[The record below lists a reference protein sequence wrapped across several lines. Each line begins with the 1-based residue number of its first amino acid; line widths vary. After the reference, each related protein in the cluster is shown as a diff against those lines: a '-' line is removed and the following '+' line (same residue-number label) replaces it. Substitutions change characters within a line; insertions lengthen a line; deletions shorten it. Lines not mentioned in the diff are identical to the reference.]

1 MFLRVKVE
9 KKIRHYTLSS
19 REWINVLY
27 VIPSRKDPPLTR
39 EATILS
45 MRAAGDWTD
54 RDGSDLEAGIVTEEC
69 WVSGVKVVPTSLRV
83 VGTRSPTAIVRQWGL
98 VRTGP
103 IGPSWAPMATEL
115 VVGIRIPTVPSS
127 SLTEH
132 LLPWLIDLEQ
142 WTQIVEVCDY
152 TSLQFR

>member
-83 VGTRSPTAIVRQWGL
+83 VGTRSPTAIVRQ
-98 VRTGP
+98 
-103 IGPSWAPMATEL
+103 
-115 VVGIRIPTVPSS
+115 
-127 SLTEH
+127 
-132 LLPWLIDLEQ
+132 
-142 WTQIVEVCDY
+142 
-152 TSLQFR
+152 